1 MTKTTINDMNEIHY
15 RTYSAEIRKRNE
27 ETRTITFVAS
37 DGARDAAGTVLN
49 QDGWSLTRY
58 DKNPIVGYQ
67 HEVYGGWDGSD
78 VDNVIG
84 KAKAYVEDGKLLA
97 DITFET
103 KDINEK
109 AEKIYK
115 KLLFGSLNAVSVGFR
130 PLGKGSWGKD
140 DEAIDGSNPT
150 YYYAG
155 QELLEISVVNIP
167 SNPNAVRRALDYEQ
181 NELKALMD
189 ADKPAPAPAPE
200 PEDKSVENAN
210 KLKLLKAAAT
220 AALC

>member
-1 MTKTTINDMNEIHY
+1 MSEIHY
-15 RTYSAEIRKRNE
+15 RTYSSEIRKRNE

-49 QDGWSLTRY
+49 QENWSLKRY
-58 DKNPIVGYQ
+58 EKNPIIGYQ

-78 VDNVIG
+78 PDNIIG
-84 KAKAYVEDGKLLA
+84 KARVYVEDGQLLA

-115 KLLFGSLNAVSVGFR
+115 KLLFGSLNAVSVGFL
-130 PLGKGSWGKD
+130 PIGKGSWGKGE
-140 DEAIDGSNPT
+140 EAIDGSNPT

-167 SNPNAVRRALDYEQ
+167 SNPNAVRRAMEYEQ
-181 NELKALMD
+181 NELKALME
-189 ADKPAPAPAPE
+189 AEKPE
-200 PEDKSVENAN
+200 PKPEDRSVENAN

>member
-1 MTKTTINDMNEIHY
+1 MSEIHY
-15 RTYSAEIRKRNE
+15 RTYSSEIRKRNE
-27 ETRTITFVAS
+27 ETRTLTFVAS
-37 DGARDAAGTVLN
+37 DSARDAAGTVLN
-49 QDGWSLTRY
+49 QENWSLKRY
-58 DKNPIVGYQ
+58 EKNPIIGYQ

-78 VDNVIG
+78 PDNIIG
-84 KAKAYVEDGKLLA
+84 KARVYVEDGQLLA

-115 KLLFGSLNAVSVGFR
+115 KLLFGSLNAVSVGFL
-130 PLGKGSWGKD
+130 PIGKGSWGKG

-167 SNPNAVRRALDYEQ
+167 SNPNAVRRAMEYEQ
-181 NELKALMD
+181 NELKALME
-189 ADKPAPAPAPE
+189 AEKPE
-200 PEDKSVENAN
+200 PQPEDRSVENAN

-220 AALC
+220 AALCLTPNK

>member
-1 MTKTTINDMNEIHY
+1 MNGIHY
-15 RTYSAEIRKRNE
+15 RTYSSEIRKRNE
-27 ETRTITFVAS
+27 DTRTLTFVAS

-49 QDGWSLTRY
+49 QENWSLKRY
-58 DKNPIVGYQ
+58 EKNPIIGYQ

-78 VDNVIG
+78 PDNIIG
-84 KAKAYVEDGKLLA
+84 KARVYVEDGQLLA

-115 KLLFGSLNAVSVGFR
+115 KLLFGSLNAVSVGFL
-130 PLGKGSWGKD
+130 PIGKGSWGKGE
-140 DEAIDGSNPT
+140 EAIDGSNPT

-167 SNPNAVRRALDYEQ
+167 SNPNAVRRAMEYEQ
-181 NELKALMD
+181 NELKALME
-189 ADKPAPAPAPE
+189 AEKPEPAPE
-200 PEDKSVENAN
+200 PQPEDRSVENAN

>member
-1 MTKTTINDMNEIHY
+1 MSEIHY
-15 RTYSAEIRKRNE
+15 RTYSSEIRKRNE

-49 QDGWSLTRY
+49 QEGWNLKRY
-58 DKNPIVGYQ
+58 EKNPIVGYQ
-67 HEVYGGWDGSD
+67 HEVYGGWDGAD
-78 VDNVIG
+78 PDNVIG
-84 KAKAYVEDGKLLA
+84 KARAYVEDGQLLA
-97 DITFET
+97 DITFEP
-103 KDINEK
+103 KDVNER

-130 PLGKGSWGKD
+130 SIGKGSWGKGE
-140 DEAIDGSNPT
+140 EAIDGSNPT

-167 SNPNAVRRALDYEQ
+167 SNPNAVRRAMEYEQ
-181 NELKALMD
+181 NELKALME
-189 ADKPAPAPAPE
+189 AEKPAPAAGPE
-200 PEDKSVENAN
+200 PEDRSVENAN

>member
-1 MTKTTINDMNEIHY
+1 MSEIHY
-15 RTYSAEIRKRNE
+15 RTYSSEIRKRNE

-37 DGARDAAGTVLN
+37 DGVRDAAGTVLN
-49 QDGWSLTRY
+49 QEGWSLKRY

-78 VDNVIG
+78 PDNVIG
-84 KAKAYVEDGKLLA
+84 KARAYVEDGQLLA
-97 DITFET
+97 DITFEP
-103 KDINEK
+103 KDVNEK

-130 PLGKGSWGKD
+130 AIGKGRWGEGE
-140 DEAIDGSNPT
+140 EALDGSNPT

-167 SNPNAVRRALDYEQ
+167 SNPNAVRRAMEYEQ
-181 NELKALMD
+181 NELKALME
-189 ADKPAPAPAPE
+189 AEKLAPAADPDPE
-200 PEDKSVENAN
+200 PEDRSVENAN

>member
-1 MTKTTINDMNEIHY
+1 MSEIHY
-15 RTYSAEIRKRNE
+15 RTYSSEIRKRNE
-27 ETRTITFVAS
+27 DTRTLTFVAS

-49 QDGWSLTRY
+49 QDNWSLKRY
-58 DKNPIVGYQ
+58 EKNPIIGYQ

-78 VDNVIG
+78 PDNIIG
-84 KAKAYVEDGKLLA
+84 KARVYVEDGELLA

-115 KLLFGSLNAVSVGFR
+115 KLLFGSLNAVSVGFL
-130 PLGKGSWGKD
+130 PIGKGSWGKG

-167 SNPNAVRRALDYEQ
+167 SNPNAVRRAMEYEQ
-181 NELKALMD
+181 NELKALME
-189 ADKPAPAPAPE
+189 AEKPE
-200 PEDKSVENAN
+200 PAAPQPEDRGVDDVENAN

>member
-1 MTKTTINDMNEIHY
+1 MSEIHY
-15 RTYSAEIRKRNE
+15 RTYSSEIRKRNE

-37 DGARDAAGTVLN
+37 DGVRDAAGTVLN
-49 QDGWSLTRY
+49 QEGWNLKRY
-58 DKNPIVGYQ
+58 EKNPIVGYQ

-78 VDNVIG
+78 PDNVIG
-84 KAKAYVEDGKLLA
+84 KARAYVEDGELLA
-97 DITFET
+97 DITFEP
-103 KDINEK
+103 KDVNEK

-130 PLGKGSWGKD
+130 AIGKGSWGKGE
-140 DEAIDGSNPT
+140 EAIDGSNPT

-167 SNPNAVRRALDYEQ
+167 SNPNAVRRAMEYEQ
-181 NELKALMD
+181 NELKALME
-189 ADKPAPAPAPE
+189 AEKPAPAADPDHE
-200 PEDKSVENAN
+200 PEDRSVENAN

>member
-1 MTKTTINDMNEIHY
+1 MSEIHY
-15 RTYSAEIRKRNE
+15 RTYSSEIRKRNE

-37 DGARDAAGTVLN
+37 DGVRDAAGTVLN
-49 QDGWSLTRY
+49 QDGWSLKRY
-58 DKNPIVGYQ
+58 EKNPIVGYQ

-78 VDNVIG
+78 PDNVIG
-84 KAKAYVEDGKLLA
+84 KARAYVEDGQLLA
-97 DITFET
+97 DITFEP
-103 KDINEK
+103 KDVNEK

-130 PLGKGSWGKD
+130 SIGKGRWGEGE
-140 DEAIDGSNPT
+140 EALDGSNPT

-167 SNPNAVRRALDYEQ
+167 SNPNAVRRAMEYEQ
-181 NELKALMD
+181 NELKALME
-189 ADKPAPAPAPE
+189 AEKPAPAANPDPE
-200 PEDKSVENAN
+200 PEDRSVENAN

>member
-1 MTKTTINDMNEIHY
+1 MSEIHY
-15 RTYSAEIRKRNE
+15 RTLSSEIRKRNE

-49 QDGWSLTRY
+49 QEGWNLQRY
-58 DKNPIVGYQ
+58 EKNPIVGYQ
-67 HEVYGGWDGSD
+67 HEVYGGWDGAD
-78 VDNVIG
+78 PDNVIG
-84 KAKAYVEDGKLLA
+84 KARAYVEDGQLLA
-97 DITFET
+97 DITFEP
-103 KDINEK
+103 KDVNER

-130 PLGKGSWGKD
+130 SIGKGKWGQG

-167 SNPNAVRRALDYEQ
+167 SNPNAVRRAMEYEQ
-181 NELKALMD
+181 NELKALME
-189 ADKPAPAPAPE
+189 AEKPEPAPE
-200 PEDKSVENAN
+200 PQPEDRSVENAN

>member
-1 MTKTTINDMNEIHY
+1 MSEIHY
-15 RTYSAEIRKRNE
+15 RTYSSEIRKRNE
-27 ETRTITFVAS
+27 DTRTLTFVAS

-49 QDGWSLTRY
+49 QENWSLKRY
-58 DKNPIVGYQ
+58 EKNPIIGYQ

-78 VDNVIG
+78 PDNIIG
-84 KAKAYVEDGKLLA
+84 KARVYVEDGELLA

-115 KLLFGSLNAVSVGFR
+115 KLLFGSLNAVSVGFL
-130 PLGKGSWGKD
+130 PIGKGSWGKG

-167 SNPNAVRRALDYEQ
+167 SNPNAVRRAMEYEQ
-181 NELKALMD
+181 NELKALME
-189 ADKPAPAPAPE
+189 AEKPGPAAPQ
-200 PEDKSVENAN
+200 PEDRGVDVENAN

>member
-1 MTKTTINDMNEIHY
+1 MSEIHY

-27 ETRTITFVAS
+27 ETRTLTFVAS

-49 QDGWSLTRY
+49 QENWSLKRY
-58 DKNPIVGYQ
+58 EKNPIIGYQ

-78 VDNVIG
+78 PDNIIG
-84 KAKAYVEDGKLLA
+84 KARAYVEDGQLLA

-115 KLLFGSLNAVSVGFR
+115 KLLFGSLNAVSVGFL
-130 PLGKGSWGKD
+130 PIGKGSWGKG

-167 SNPNAVRRALDYEQ
+167 SNPNAVRRAMEYEQ
-181 NELKALMD
+181 NELKALME
-189 ADKPAPAPAPE
+189 AEKPAPAADPAPE
-200 PEDKSVENAN
+200 DRSVENAN

>member
-1 MTKTTINDMNEIHY
+1 MSEIHY
-15 RTYSAEIRKRNE
+15 RTYSSEIRKRNE

-49 QDGWSLTRY
+49 QDGWSLKRY

-78 VDNVIG
+78 PDNVIG
-84 KAKAYVEDGKLLA
+84 KARAYVEEGELLA
-97 DITFET
+97 DITFEP
-103 KDINEK
+103 KDVNEK

-130 PLGKGSWGKD
+130 AIGKGHWGEGE
-140 DEAIDGSNPT
+140 EALDGSNPT

-167 SNPNAVRRALDYEQ
+167 SNPNAVRRAMEYEQ
-181 NELKALMD
+181 NELKALME
-189 ADKPAPAPAPE
+189 AEKPAPAANPDPD
-200 PEDKSVENAN
+200 PEDRSVENAN
-210 KLKLLKAAAT
+210 RLKLLKAAAT

>member
-1 MTKTTINDMNEIHY
+1 MSEIHY
-15 RTYSAEIRKRNE
+15 RTFSSEIRKRNE

-37 DGARDAAGTVLN
+37 DSARDAAGTVLN
-49 QDGWSLTRY
+49 QDGWNLKRY
-58 DKNPIVGYQ
+58 EKNPIVGYQ
-67 HEVYGGWDGSD
+67 HEVYGGWDGAD
-78 VDNVIG
+78 PDNVIG
-84 KAKAYVEDGKLLA
+84 KARAYVEDGQLLA
-97 DITFET
+97 DITFEP
-103 KDINEK
+103 KDVNER

-130 PLGKGSWGKD
+130 SIGKGKWGQG

-167 SNPNAVRRALDYEQ
+167 SNPNAVRRAMEYEQ
-181 NELKALMD
+181 NELKALME
-189 ADKPAPAPAPE
+189 AEKPAPAAAAPQAE
-200 PEDKSVENAN
+200 EVDEVANAN
-210 KLKLLKAAAT
+210 KLRLLKAAAT

>member
-1 MTKTTINDMNEIHY
+1 MSEIHY
-15 RTYSAEIRKRNE
+15 RTYSSEIRKRNE
-27 ETRTITFVAS
+27 ETRTITFAAS
-37 DGARDAAGTVLN
+37 DGTRDAAGTVLN
-49 QDGWSLTRY
+49 QEGWNLKRY
-58 DKNPIVGYQ
+58 EKNPIVGYQ

-78 VDNVIG
+78 PDNVIG
-84 KAKAYVEDGKLLA
+84 KARAYVEDGELLA
-97 DITFET
+97 DITFEP
-103 KDINEK
+103 KDVNEK

-130 PLGKGSWGKD
+130 AIGKGSWGQGE
-140 DEAIDGSNPT
+140 EAIDGSNPT

-167 SNPNAVRRALDYEQ
+167 SNPNAVRRAMEYEQ
-181 NELKALMD
+181 NELKALME
-189 ADKPAPAPAPE
+189 AEKPAPAAVPDHE
-200 PEDKSVENAN
+200 PEDRSVENAN

>member
-1 MTKTTINDMNEIHY
+1 MSEIHY
-15 RTYSAEIRKRNE
+15 RTYSSEIRKRNE
-27 ETRTITFVAS
+27 ETRTLTFVAS

-49 QDGWSLTRY
+49 QEGWSLKRY
-58 DKNPIVGYQ
+58 EKNPIIGYQ

-78 VDNVIG
+78 PDNIIG
-84 KAKAYVEDGKLLA
+84 KARVYVEDGQLLA

-115 KLLFGSLNAVSVGFR
+115 KLLFGSLNAVSVGFL
-130 PLGKGSWGKD
+130 PIGKGHWGEG

-167 SNPNAVRRALDYEQ
+167 SNPNAVRRAMEYEQ
-181 NELKALMD
+181 NELKALME
-189 ADKPAPAPAPE
+189 AEKPEPAQDPE
-200 PEDKSVENAN
+200 PEDRSVENAN

>member
-1 MTKTTINDMNEIHY
+1 MSEIHY
-15 RTYSAEIRKRNE
+15 RTYSSEIRKRNE
-27 ETRTITFVAS
+27 DTRTLTFVAS

-49 QDGWSLTRY
+49 QENWSLKRY
-58 DKNPIVGYQ
+58 EKNPIIGYQ

-78 VDNVIG
+78 PDNIIG
-84 KAKAYVEDGKLLA
+84 KARVYVEDGQLLA

-115 KLLFGSLNAVSVGFR
+115 KLLFGSLNAVSVGFL
-130 PLGKGSWGKD
+130 PIGKGSWGNGE
-140 DEAIDGSNPT
+140 EAIDGSNPT

-167 SNPNAVRRALDYEQ
+167 SNPNAVRRAMEYEQ
-181 NELKALMD
+181 NELKALME
-189 ADKPAPAPAPE
+189 AEKPE
-200 PEDKSVENAN
+200 PQPEDRSVENAN

>member
-1 MTKTTINDMNEIHY
+1 MSEIHY
-15 RTYSAEIRKRNE
+15 RTYSSEIRKRNE
-27 ETRTITFVAS
+27 DTRTLTFVAS
-37 DGARDAAGTVLN
+37 DSARDAAGTVLN
-49 QDGWSLTRY
+49 QEGWSLKRY
-58 DKNPIVGYQ
+58 EKNPIIGYQ

-78 VDNVIG
+78 PDNIIG
-84 KAKAYVEDGKLLA
+84 KARVYVEDGQLLA

-115 KLLFGSLNAVSVGFR
+115 KLLFGSLNAVSVGFL
-130 PLGKGSWGKD
+130 PIGKGNWGKG

-167 SNPNAVRRALDYEQ
+167 SNPNAVRRAMEYEQ
-181 NELKALMD
+181 NELKALME
-189 ADKPAPAPAPE
+189 AEAPAPE
-200 PEDKSVENAN
+200 APEAEDRSVENAN

>member
-1 MTKTTINDMNEIHY
+1 MSEIHY
-15 RTYSAEIRKRNE
+15 RTYSSEIRKRNE

-49 QDGWSLTRY
+49 QDGWSLKRY

-78 VDNVIG
+78 PDNVIG
-84 KAKAYVEDGKLLA
+84 KARAYVEDGQLLA
-97 DITFET
+97 DITFEP
-103 KDINEK
+103 KDVNEK

-130 PLGKGSWGKD
+130 SIGKGRWGEGE
-140 DEAIDGSNPT
+140 EAIDGSNPT

-167 SNPNAVRRALDYEQ
+167 SNPNAVRRAMEYEQ
-181 NELKALMD
+181 NELKALME
-189 ADKPAPAPAPE
+189 AEKPAPAADPDPE
-200 PEDKSVENAN
+200 PEDRSVENAN

>member
-1 MTKTTINDMNEIHY
+1 MSEIHY
-15 RTYSAEIRKRNE
+15 RTYSSEIRKRNE

-49 QDGWSLTRY
+49 QEGWNLKRY
-58 DKNPIVGYQ
+58 EKNPIVGYQ

-78 VDNVIG
+78 PDNVIG
-84 KAKAYVEDGKLLA
+84 KARAYVEDGELLA
-97 DITFET
+97 DITFEP
-103 KDINEK
+103 KDVNEK

-130 PLGKGSWGKD
+130 SIGKGRWGEGE
-140 DEAIDGSNPT
+140 EALDGSNPT

-167 SNPNAVRRALDYEQ
+167 SNPNAVRRAMEYEQ
-181 NELKALMD
+181 NELKALME
-189 ADKPAPAPAPE
+189 AEKTAPAADPDPD
-200 PEDKSVENAN
+200 PEDRSVENAN

>member
-1 MTKTTINDMNEIHY
+1 MSEIHY
-15 RTYSAEIRKRNE
+15 RTYSSEIRKRNE
-27 ETRTITFVAS
+27 DTRTLTFVAS
-37 DGARDAAGTVLN
+37 DGTRDAAGTVLN
-49 QDGWSLTRY
+49 QENWSLKRY
-58 DKNPIVGYQ
+58 EKNPIIGYQ
-67 HEVYGGWDGSD
+67 HEVYGGWDSSD
-78 VDNVIG
+78 PDNIIG
-84 KAKAYVEDGKLLA
+84 KARVYVEDGVLLA
-97 DITFET
+97 EITFET

-115 KLLFGSLNAVSVGFR
+115 KLLFGSLNAVSVGFL
-130 PLGKGSWGKD
+130 PIGKGSWGKG

-167 SNPNAVRRALDYEQ
+167 SNPNAVRRAMEYEQ
-181 NELKALMD
+181 NELKALME
-189 ADKPAPAPAPE
+189 AEKPE
-200 PEDKSVENAN
+200 PAAPQPEDRGVDVENAN

>member
-1 MTKTTINDMNEIHY
+1 MSEIHY
-15 RTYSAEIRKRNE
+15 RTYSSEIRKRNE

-37 DGARDAAGTVLN
+37 DGVRDAAGTVLN
-49 QDGWSLTRY
+49 QEGWNLKRY
-58 DKNPIVGYQ
+58 EKNPIVGYQ

-78 VDNVIG
+78 PDNVIG
-84 KAKAYVEDGKLLA
+84 KARAYVEDGQLLA
-97 DITFET
+97 DITFEP
-103 KDINEK
+103 KDVNEK

-130 PLGKGSWGKD
+130 SIGKGRWGEGE
-140 DEAIDGSNPT
+140 EALDGSNPT

-167 SNPNAVRRALDYEQ
+167 SNPNAVRRAMEYEQ
-181 NELKALMD
+181 NELKALME
-189 ADKPAPAPAPE
+189 AEKTAPAADPDPE
-200 PEDKSVENAN
+200 PEDRSVENAN

>member
-1 MTKTTINDMNEIHY
+1 MSEIHY
-15 RTYSAEIRKRNE
+15 RTYSSEIRKRNE
-27 ETRTITFVAS
+27 DTRTLTFVAS

-49 QDGWSLTRY
+49 QENWSLKRY
-58 DKNPIVGYQ
+58 EKNPIIGYQ

-78 VDNVIG
+78 PDNIIG
-84 KAKAYVEDGKLLA
+84 KARVYVEDGQLLA

-115 KLLFGSLNAVSVGFR
+115 KLLFGSLNAVSVGFL
-130 PLGKGSWGKD
+130 PIGKGSWGKGE
-140 DEAIDGSNPT
+140 EAIDGSNPT

-167 SNPNAVRRALDYEQ
+167 SNPNAVRRAMEYEQ
-181 NELKALMD
+181 NELKALME
-189 ADKPAPAPAPE
+189 AEKPEPAPE
-200 PEDKSVENAN
+200 PQVEDRSVENAN